1 MNVAFD
7 ASAILGRSGI
17 ERYSRELIRAVLA
30 CDDEVVAT
38 LVTDKGEQKELQSFF
53 GHSSRVV
60 VRNVLSHE
68 RLLGAPFR
76 RLMRVIQRRQWDRA
90 AAGVDLVHILGPQKV
105 LPHARPLV
113 VTIHDLFPMYDAMG
127 IEGALKSTFP
137 RRIAR
142 QLRAASAVMCPSAY
156 VASTI
161 RMHFPWYTGPIHV
174 TPLAA
179 SDAFAPTELDAA
191 TRQHYGIERPY
202 LLFIGRLD
210 GRKNLDRMLAA
221 WTSLPEAVRAQTDF
235 VLVIAGGLN
244 AVKRFREARSSL
256 LRDSSIRIVT
266 DVATSQLVQLLSG
279 ARALAFATLGEGFG
293 LPVIEAMKC
302 GCPVITSST
311 TSLPEVGGDAALYVD
326 PQSTEDISSAMHR
339 CIEDDTLVMRMR
351 DRGFVQSALYSW
363 HATAHATLD
372 VYRTVVGRHG

>member
-7 ASAILGRSGI
+7 AGAILGRSGI
-17 ERYSRELIRAVLA
+17 ERYSRELIRALIT
-30 CDDEVVAT
+30 CDDDVIAT
-38 LVTDKGEQKELQSFF
+38 LITHAGEQPELQAFF
-53 GHSSRVV
+53 GRSDRVSI
-60 VRNVLSHE
+60 RNVLSHE

-76 RLMRVIQRRQWDRA
+76 RVMRVIQRRQWDRA
-90 AAGVDLVHILGPQKV
+90 AQGVDLVHILGPQKV
-105 LPHARPLV
+105 LPHTRPLV

-127 IEGALKSTFP
+127 IEGTLKSKFP

-142 QLRAASAVMCPSAY
+142 QLRSASAVMCPSAY

-161 RMHFPWYTGPIHV
+161 RVHFPWYTGAIHV

-179 SDAFAPTELDAA
+179 GDAFVPTELDVS
-191 TRQHYGIERPY
+191 TRQHFGLERPY

-221 WTSLPEAVRAQTDF
+221 WTSLPQTLRAGVDF
-235 VLVIAGGLN
+235 VLVIAGGHD
-244 AVKRFREARSSL
+244 AVARFRKARAATL
-256 LRDSSIRIVT
+256 GDTSIRIVT
-266 DVATSQLVQLLSG
+266 DVATPQLVQLLSG

-326 PQSTEDISSAMHR
+326 PQSTDEIATAMQR
-339 CIEDDTLVMRMR
+339 CIEDDALVAQMRV
-351 DRGFVQSALYSW
+351 RGLAQSAMFTW
-363 HATAHATLD
+363 DATARVTLD
-372 VYRTVVGRHG
+372 VYRTVIGRHG

>member
-17 ERYSRELIRAVLA
+17 ERYSREVIRALLA
-30 CDDEVVAT
+30 CDSAFSAT
-38 LVTDKGEQKELQSFF
+38 LITDKDERDALRSFF
-53 GHSSRVV
+53 GDSSRVT
-60 VRNVLSHE
+60 VRPVLSRE
-68 RLLGAPFR
+68 RLLGAPLR
-76 RLMRVIQRRQWDRA
+76 RVMRLVQRRQWDSA
-90 AAGVDLVHILGPQKV
+90 AEGVDLVHILGPQKV

-113 VTIHDLFPMYDAMG
+113 VTIHDLFPMYDSMG
-127 IEGALKSTFP
+127 IEGTLKTKFP

-161 RMHFPWYTGPIHV
+161 RSHFPWYEGPIHV

-179 SDAFAPTELDAA
+179 SDEFTPTELDAD
-191 TRQHYGIERPY
+191 TRQRFGLERPY

-210 GRKNLDRMLAA
+210 GRKNLDRMLKA
-221 WTSLPEAVRAQTDF
+221 WTLLPASVRSQADF
-235 VLVIAGGLN
+235 VLVIAGGQD
-244 AVKRFREARSSL
+244 AVARFREARAEQ
-256 LRDSSIRIVT
+256 LRDTSIRIVT
-266 DVATSQLVQLLSG
+266 DVATPQLVQLLSG

-326 PQSTEDISSAMHR
+326 PQSTEEIATAMQR
-339 CIEDDTLVMRMR
+339 CIEDDALVAGMRSS
-351 DRGFVQSALYSW
+351 GLVQSAAFSW
-363 HATAHATLD
+363 NATAMATLN
-372 VYRTVVGRHG
+372 VYRSVVGQHG

>member
-17 ERYSRELIRAVLA
+17 ERYSRELIRALLA
-30 CDDEVVAT
+30 CDDNVVAT
-38 LVTDKGEQKELQSFF
+38 LITSKGEQSALQTFL
-53 GHSSRVV
+53 GDSSRVSI
-60 VRNVLSHE
+60 RNVLSHE

-76 RLMRVIQRRQWDRA
+76 RLMRMIQRRQWDIA

-127 IEGALKSTFP
+127 IEGALKSRFP

-142 QLRAASAVMCPSAY
+142 QLRAASAVLCPSAY

-161 RMHFPWYTGPIHV
+161 REYFPWYTGAIHV

-179 SDAFAPTELDAA
+179 SDAFVPTELEAT
-191 TRQHYGIERPY
+191 TRQQYELDRPY

-221 WTSLPEAVRAQTDF
+221 WTSVPQSFRAHTDF
-235 VLVIAGGLN
+235 VLVISGGQD
-244 AVKRFREARSSL
+244 AVTRFRESRATI

-266 DVATSQLVQLLSG
+266 DVATPHLVQLLSG
-279 ARALAFATLGEGFG
+279 ARALSFATLGEGFG

-326 PQSTEDISSAMHR
+326 PQSTEEIAAAIQR
-339 CIEDDTLVMRMR
+339 CIEDDELVRQMR
-351 DRGFVQSALYSW
+351 DRGLVQSSKYTW
-363 HATAHATLD
+363 DATARATRD

>member
-7 ASAILGRSGI
+7 ASAVLGRSGI
-17 ERYSRELIRAVLA
+17 ERYSREVIRALTA
-30 CDDEVVAT
+30 LDQGVVAT
-38 LVTDKGEQKELQSFF
+38 LIGSKDSTAALEGYF
-53 GHSSRVV
+53 GRSESID
-60 VRNVLSHE
+60 VRAVLSHE
-68 RLLGAPFR
+68 RALGAPLR
-76 RLMRVIQRRQWDRA
+76 RLMRVVQRRQWDA
-90 AAGVDLVHILGPQKV
+90 AAANVDLVHILGPQKV
-105 LPHARPLV
+105 LPHKRPLV

-127 IEGALKSTFP
+127 IEGTLKSKFP

-161 RMHFPWYTGPIHV
+161 RKHFPWYTGPIHV

-179 SDAFAPTELDAA
+179 GDDFTRTPMTESVQ
-191 TRQHYGIERPY
+191 TRFGIERPY

-210 GRKNLDRMLAA
+210 GRKNLDRMLDA
-221 WTSLPEAVRAQTDF
+221 WNMLPAGVRSAVNF
-235 VLVIAGGLN
+235 VLVIAGGDD
-244 AVKRFREARSSL
+244 AIERFRTARLQKFQDGSV
-256 LRDSSIRIVT
+256 RILK
-266 DVATSQLVQLLSG
+266 DVATSEIVQLLSS

-326 PQSTEDISSAMHR
+326 PMSVDDIASAMQRCIDDDELVSMMRERGLVQSSAF
-339 CIEDDTLVMRMR
+339 T
-351 DRGFVQSALYSW
+351 W
-363 HATAHATLD
+363 KATAQATLD
-372 VYRTVVGRHG
+372 VYRSVVGTHG